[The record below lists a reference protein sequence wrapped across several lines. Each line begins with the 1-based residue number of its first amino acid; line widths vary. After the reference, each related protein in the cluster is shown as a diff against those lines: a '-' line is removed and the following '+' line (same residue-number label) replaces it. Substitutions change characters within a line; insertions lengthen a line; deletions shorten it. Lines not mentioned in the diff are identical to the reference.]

1 MKQLNFV
8 GLDVPSTEDLQN
20 CVHCGFCLPS
30 CPTYLATG
38 HELESPRGRLH
49 VIAGIKE
56 GRIDANTK
64 TLQHLDRCL
73 QCRAC
78 ETACPSAVPY
88 GRIMEDARASIMAN
102 RNSIQ
107 PRSWFIRSFLLRNI
121 LGHQKRLRVAISLG
135 RLYSRSGLQD
145 LIRGPLKKILPM
157 KLVRLENSLP
167 SLRKKPFRKSGSLSS
182 PNIALDKV
190 ALLTGCIHGELY
202 PEMHSSTVEVLDY
215 MQFEVVAPVDQVC
228 CGALHIHA
236 GDAEASR
243 TLARQNIEIFESSGA
258 SKVLVNA
265 AGCGS
270 AMKEYGRLL
279 RHDEDWRERAEVF
292 SAKVED
298 ILEFVAKHKFDYQLG
313 KVSDVVTLQD
323 ACHLAHAQKER
334 VAPRTILSAIPGLEL
349 REMSTPDRCCGSAGI
364 YSIVQPDLS
373 TQVLSAKLEDVL
385 STDAGT
391 VCTANPGCTLQLE
404 AGLRRE
410 SSDMDVRHVIELL
423 AKSVQAGRDKKD
435 M

>member
-8 GLDVPSTEDLQN
+8 GLDIPSTEDLQN

-56 GRIDANTK
+56 GRIDANSR

-102 RNSIQ
+102 RNSRQ

-121 LGHQKRLRVAISLG
+121 LSHQKRLRFAISLG
-135 RLYSRSGLQD
+135 RFYSKSGLQN

-167 SLRKKPFRKSGSLSS
+167 SLHKKPFRESGMLSS
-182 PNIALDKV
+182 PEGSLDKV
-190 ALLTGCIHGELY
+190 ALLTGCIHGEIY
-202 PEMHSSTVEVLDY
+202 PEMHTSTVEVLDY
-215 MQFEVVAPVDQVC
+215 MNFQVIAPKTQVC

-243 TLARQNIEIFESSGA
+243 KLARQNIEIFESSGA

-279 RHDEDWRERAEVF
+279 RHDEKWRARAEIF

-298 ILEFVAKHKFDYQLG
+298 ILEFVAKHKFDRQLG
-313 KVSDVVTLQD
+313 EVREVVTLQD
-323 ACHLAHAQKER
+323 ACHLAHAQKEKL
-334 VAPRTILSAIPGLEL
+334 APRTILSSIPGLEL
-349 REMSTPDRCCGSAGI
+349 REMNTPDRCCGSAGI

-373 TQVLSAKLEDVL
+373 SQVLSAKLEDVL
-385 STDAGT
+385 GTDAGT

-423 AKSVQAGRDKKD
+423 AKSVRLGRDKKE
-435 M
+435 

>member
-8 GLDVPSTEDLQN
+8 GLDIPSTEDLQN
-20 CVHCGFCLPS
+20 CVHCGFCLPA

-56 GRIDANTK
+56 GRIDANSK

-88 GRIMEDARASIMAN
+88 GRIMEDARTSIMAN
-102 RNSIQ
+102 RNSVQ

-121 LGHQKRLRVAISLG
+121 LGHQKRLRFVILLG
-135 RLYSRSGLQD
+135 RFYSRSGLQG
-145 LIRGPLKKILPM
+145 LIRGPLKNILPV
-157 KLVRLENSLP
+157 KLIRLENSLP
-167 SLRKKPFRKSGSLSS
+167 SLGSKPFRKRGSLSS
-182 PNIALDKV
+182 PNIASDKV

-215 MQFEVVAPVDQVC
+215 MQFEVVAPAGQVC

-236 GDAEASR
+236 GDAEAAR
-243 TLARQNIEIFESSGA
+243 KLARQNIEIFELSGA

-292 SAKVED
+292 SVKVED
-298 ILEFVAKHKFDYQLG
+298 ILEFVAKHKFDYRLG
-313 KVSDVVTLQD
+313 EVSDVVTLQD
-323 ACHLAHAQKER
+323 ACHLAHAQKEK

-373 TQVLSAKLEDVL
+373 NQVLSAKLDDVL

-391 VCTANPGCTLQLE
+391 VCTANPGCTLQLQ

-410 SSDMDVRHVIELL
+410 SSDMDVRHVVELL
-423 AKSVQAGRDKKD
+423 AKSVRAGRDKTD
-435 M
+435 T

>member
-8 GLDVPSTEDLQN
+8 GLDIPSTEDLQN
-20 CVHCGFCLPS
+20 CVHCGFCLPA

-56 GRIDANTK
+56 GRIDANSK

-88 GRIMEDARASIMAN
+88 GRIMEDARTSIMAN
-102 RNSIQ
+102 RNSVQ

-121 LGHQKRLRVAISLG
+121 LGHQKRLRFVILLG
-135 RLYSRSGLQD
+135 RFYSRSGLQG
-145 LIRGPLKKILPM
+145 LIRGPLKNILPL
-157 KLVRLENSLP
+157 KLIRLENSLP
-167 SLRKKPFRKSGSLSS
+167 SLGSKPFRKRGSLSS
-182 PNIALDKV
+182 PNIASDKV

-215 MQFEVVAPVDQVC
+215 MQFEVVAPAGQVC

-236 GDAEASR
+236 GDAEAAR
-243 TLARQNIEIFESSGA
+243 KLARQNIEIFELSGA

-292 SAKVED
+292 SVKVED
-298 ILEFVAKHKFDYQLG
+298 ILEFVAKHKFDYRLG
-313 KVSDVVTLQD
+313 EVSDVVTLQD
-323 ACHLAHAQKER
+323 ACHLAHAQKEK

-373 TQVLSAKLEDVL
+373 NQVLSAKLDDVL

-391 VCTANPGCTLQLE
+391 VCTANPGCTLQLQ

-410 SSDMDVRHVIELL
+410 SSDMDVRHVVELL
-423 AKSVQAGRDKKD
+423 AKSVRAGRDKTD
-435 M
+435 T